1 MFLPSL
7 LLVPMGPDEK
17 AYSMYTGVS
26 EMEGGENRVIFDV
39 RAENFLKL
47 TKEGLTW
54 QSSGYSFT
62 FQSRSCGFNSW
73 LASIDPTGLTP
84 KNQNIKQ
91 KQYSNKFYKD
101 F

>member
-54 QSSGYSFT
+54 QSSGYNFT

-73 LASIDPTGLTP
+73 LGSIDPTGLTP
-84 KNQNIKQ
+84 Q